1 MGGGSSSRVG
11 GSSWASA
18 LLDGVP
24 YVSDFSA
31 LPAFARAGR
40 REVTFA
46 ERLSP
51 GEEEE
56 GEQGEEG
63 GEERFDQGSE
73 GSQDTAS
80 TDDDDDDDGADSRD
94 RHGGLTLG
102 RSEAVG
108 SYREGAARERIATP
122 RSTPPGGS
130 RGSGGVSVS
139 VSGSEAA
146 QLRAAAENAMAR
158 ARQQTRRLAQKAAA
172 ASPSRGVASLHPAL
186 HAMANTPSDQDPFAN
201 LSDATRAFLAR
212 QYSEDADLS
221 PGMRVAMALWA
232 SPPPSVTSTPTKAKA
247 GNQDEGGRAEAT
259 QNLRI

>member
-1 MGGGSSSRVG
+1 
-11 GSSWASA
+11 

-46 ERLSP
+46 DRLSP

-139 VSGSEAA
+139 GSGSEAA

-172 ASPSRGVASLHPAL
+172 ATPSRGVASLHPAL
-186 HAMANTPSDQDPFAN
+186 HAMVNTPSDQDPFAN